1 MRLKTRTIT
10 AALLATSVLSGAGH
24 AALAQTPSPEPKPP
38 AATTADTPESVAP
51 PPPIEVAVDCY
62 ASPEV
67 VTITN
72 NRAKR
77 IVVKSVGS
85 TYNRRAGEPYKARKV
100 LKPGKSVTYT
110 FGIGKGPRRLSR
122 SFIFDNE
129 SSREGVLVKTDKGRV
144 KVRCSEGTNA
154 PATPDTIESPVGI
167 DAVVTGQ
174 PVDALDLLTTLPVEP
189 EFEDGYDRDLFRHW
203 VDADGDG
210 CDARQEVLMAESL
223 TPVTLGAGCRVESGT
238 WFSAF
243 DGDTLTN
250 PASIDIN
257 HTVPLKEAWQSG
269 AHRWSPVRREE
280 FANDLRDDRTLQA
293 VSSGA
298 NRQQG
303 ERDPAVWLPNDRD
316 AACQFVVDWV
326 AIKATWELSVDEMER
341 DAIEATLQGCPTRTV
356 TVVPREEL
364 EGLDLGQS

>member
-1 MRLKTRTIT
+1 MKPKARAIT
-10 AALLATSVLSGAGH
+10 AALMATSMLSGTGL
-24 AALAQTPSPEPKPP
+24 AALAQSPSPEPKPP
-38 AATTADTPESVAP
+38 AVTTAETPESVAP

-62 ASPEV
+62 SGPEV

-72 NRAKR
+72 NRAKPITVR
-77 IVVKSVGS
+77 SVGS
-85 TYNRRAGEPYKARKV
+85 TWNRRSGEPYRARKV

-110 FGIGKGPRRLSR
+110 FGMGKGPKRLSR
-122 SFIFDNE
+122 SFIFDNG

-144 KVRCSEGTNA
+144 RVRCSEGTNV
-154 PATPDTIESPVGI
+154 PTTPDTIEPPADIGE
-167 DAVVTGQ
+167 VVVGQ
-174 PVDALDLLTTLPVEP
+174 PVDALDLLATLPVEP
-189 EFEDGYDRDLFRHW
+189 EFEGGYDRELFRHW

-250 PASIDIN
+250 PASVDIN

-269 AHRWSPVRREE
+269 AHRWSPLRREA

-316 AACQFVVDWV
+316 AACQFVIDWV
-326 AIKATWELSVDEMER
+326 VIKATWGLSVDQMEH
-341 DAIEATLQGCPTRTV
+341 DAIEATLLACPTRTV
-356 TVVPREEL
+356 TIVPRL
-364 EGLDLGQS
+364 EREGPGALGS

>member
-1 MRLKTRTIT
+1 M
-10 AALLATSVLSGAGH
+10 ATSVLSGTGL
-24 AALAQTPSPEPKPP
+24 AALAQSPSPEPEPP
-38 AATTADTPESVAP
+38 AATTADTSESVAP
-51 PPPIEVAVDCY
+51 PPPLEVAVDCH
-62 ASPEV
+62 SGPEV

-72 NRAKR
+72 NRAKP
-77 IVVKSVGS
+77 ILVKSVGS
-85 TYNRRAGEPYKARKV
+85 TYNRRAGEPYRVRKV

-110 FGIGKGPRRLSR
+110 FGIGKGPKRLSR

-154 PATPDTIESPVGI
+154 PATRDTIQPPADI
-167 DAVVTGQ
+167 DEVVIGQ
-174 PVDALDLLTTLPVEP
+174 PVDALDLLATLPVEP
-189 EFEDGYDRDLFRHW
+189 EFEAGYDRGLFRHW

-210 CDARQEVLMAESL
+210 CDTRQEVLRAESL
-223 TPVTLGAGCRVESGT
+223 TPVTLGAGCRVESGA

-250 PASIDIN
+250 PASVDIN

-269 AHRWSPVRREE
+269 AHRWSPLGREE

-298 NRQQG
+298 NRLQG
-303 ERDPAVWLPNDRD
+303 ERDPGVWLPADRD
-316 AACQFVVDWV
+316 VACRFVIDWV
-326 AIKATWELSVDEMER
+326 AIKATWGLSVNQMER
-341 DAIEATLQGCPTRTV
+341 DAIEATLLACPTRTV
-356 TVVPREEL
+356 TIVPRL
-364 EGLDLGQS
+364 EREGPRALGS

>member
-1 MRLKTRTIT
+1 MKLKSRTVT
-10 AALLATSVLSGAGH
+10 AALMATIVSSGTGLAAW
-24 AALAQTPSPEPKPP
+24 AQSPSPEPGPA
-38 AATTADTPESVAP
+38 AATTADTLDSVAP
-51 PPPIEVAVDCY
+51 LPPLEVAVDCY
-62 ASPEV
+62 SGPEI

-72 NRAKR
+72 NRAKP
-77 IVVKSVGS
+77 ILVKSVGS
-85 TYNRRAGEPYKARKV
+85 TYHRRAGEPYRARKV

-110 FGIGKGPRRLSR
+110 FGIGKGPKRLSR

-129 SSREGVLVKTDKGRV
+129 SSREAVLVKTDRGRV

-154 PATPDTIESPVGI
+154 PGTPDTIEPPTDIDEVIVG
-167 DAVVTGQ
+167 Q
-174 PVDALDLLTTLPVEP
+174 SLDALDLLATLPVEP
-189 EFEDGYDRDLFRHW
+189 EFEGGYDRGLFRHW

-210 CDARQEVLMAESL
+210 CDSRQEVLMDESL

-250 PASIDIN
+250 PASVDIN

-269 AHRWSPVRREE
+269 ADRWSPLRREE
-280 FANDLRDDRTLQA
+280 FANDLQDDRTLGA

-303 ERDPAVWLPNDRD
+303 ERDPAVWLPNDRA
-316 AACQFVVDWV
+316 AACQFVIDWV
-326 AIKATWELSVDEMER
+326 AIKATWGLSVDQMER
-341 DAIEATLQGCPTRTV
+341 DAIEATLLACPARIATIA
-356 TVVPREEL
+356 PWQEL
-364 EGLDLGQS
+364 EVPDDAPS